1 MFFLVSGFKVKTFL
15 VKDANL
21 YPIQVDFER
30 ETDGSNKKALSRTL
44 FARNN
49 AFPQKKVLTFNK
61 HSKDFEFSVNYGQKI
76 DDFSQNIFNVS
87 ITRNIILKIDKFIVY

>member
-1 MFFLVSGFKVKTFL
+1 VKTFT

-30 ETDGSNKKALSRTL
+30 ETDEGNKKSLSRTL

-61 HSKDFEFSVNYGQKI
+61 HSKDFEFSVNYGSKLE
-76 DDFSQNIFNVS
+76 DFSTNIFNVCF
-87 ITRNIILKIDKFIVY
+87 NGL